1 MAYTGKNDEQDPRNL
16 FPGAEQQDPGF
27 AERIQRGIQMD
38 FPNATPQNLGNALQ
52 AGASMT
58 PAGQTLQAGQAL
70 ISALFNGRDSRQPY
84 PMTKSGGGA
93 GPQPVGKPVSRNAA
107 DVLPLIPQ
115 NQPAGRDYLGEVKAK
130 DRLFNAERDTP
141 AQTPAQAAYVP
152 PMRAVRTNPWKE
164 EATGDTNIP
173 VYNMLREDAAAGK
186 YPDSMQ
192 NLAKHEQQMVAQI
205 KAMLPGAGPKEV
217 RSVMNTITNTVRRQE
232 QPSTAGPQT
241 MSGAVNAATAEKPV
255 YQKLGA
261 GQSIYQMNPDGNA
274 KLITTAPGGASEREG
289 SKNFNNQVQNSMKMY
304 APIKKEY
311 NAAWDKITEE
321 IPDGKERELALRDLN
336 TRHFKSLGVPDELAS
351 IPVSF
356 QSWLDDQRNPKQVEG
371 ATPTQ
376 PTIPKTLTR
385 EQTRQ
390 YAQIHKKLV
399 ANRNQFLNR
408 FWGNTLQSGG
418 RGGTQ

>member
-1 MAYTGKNDEQDPRNL
+1 
-16 FPGAEQQDPGF
+16 
-27 AERIQRGIQMD
+27 
-38 FPNATPQNLGNALQ
+38 
-52 AGASMT
+52 
-58 PAGQTLQAGQAL
+58 
-70 ISALFNGRDSRQPY
+70 
-84 PMTKSGGGA
+84 
-93 GPQPVGKPVSRNAA
+93 
-107 DVLPLIPQ
+107 
-115 NQPAGRDYLGEVKAK
+115 
-130 DRLFNAERDTP
+130 
-141 AQTPAQAAYVP
+141 
-152 PMRAVRTNPWKE
+152 
-164 EATGDTNIP
+164 
-173 VYNMLREDAAAGK
+173 
-186 YPDSMQ
+186 
-192 NLAKHEQQMVAQI
+192 
-205 KAMLPGAGPKEV
+205 
-217 RSVMNTITNTVRRQE
+217 
-232 QPSTAGPQT
+232 
-241 MSGAVNAATAEKPV
+241 
-255 YQKLGA
+255 
-261 GQSIYQMNPDGNA
+261 
-274 KLITTAPGGASEREG
+274 
-289 SKNFNNQVQNSMKMY
+289 MKMY